1 MNASTDKCIQF
12 RCCMSYAHSHSHIL
26 IRNFYQFLDAGF
38 DRQRP
43 TLVMA
48 EVPLNLPGPRISFRA
63 IYRTIIISQKE
74 CFLLPNRFSAVYF
87 DSRHKQFLTKL
98 TY

>member
-1 MNASTDKCIQF
+1 
-12 RCCMSYAHSHSHIL
+12 MSYAHSHSHIL

-63 IYRTIIISQKE
+63 ISIISHDHHFTKGV
-74 CFLLPNRFSAVYF
+74 FSASESLLGCVF
-87 DSRHKQFLTKL
+87 
-98 TY
+98 